1 MRLNSLCRVL
11 LLALLPCTA
20 AAQSLHGSLDWLPPG
35 SLNLHDLT
43 SRPAEN
49 LSDAEAQSF
58 FVEFGRLAFRSPDIL
73 GGNARKAG
81 LSCQACHANGHI
93 SSGFFIPGLSRQPGE
108 VDMSNALWHA
118 RAENHRLD
126 PRRIPSLRGVGA
138 KPRFGFDERSP
149 SLREFTREVI
159 VVEFSGAEPDP
170 LLLDSLV
177 AYLRQLQPSDA
188 PDTRITL
195 SGDLAELA
203 RFSRVLSLPL
213 AEEDAPLSRRIAEML
228 RGQIGFVHE
237 RLEGAALAP
246 ARGILEHWNRTLRDI
261 ARLAEAGAWPEA
273 RRLRDALESAMRQP
287 PPALAEPNL
296 AEAENASLYAAEKL
310 EAWLKNR

>member
-118 RAENHRLD
+118 RAENHRFD

-138 KPRFGFDERSP
+138 KPRFGFDDRSP

-159 VVEFSGAEPDP
+159 VMEFAGAEPDA

-177 AYLRQLQPSDA
+177 AYLRQLQPTDA
-188 PDTRITL
+188 PDAPITL
-195 SGDLAELA
+195 HGDLAELA
-203 RFSRVLSLPL
+203 RFSRLLILPL
-213 AEEDAPLSRRIAEML
+213 AEEDTALSARIIGML

-237 RLEGAALAP
+237 RLDGPALAP
-246 ARGILEHWNRTLRDI
+246 ARGILEDWGRQLRQIDS
-261 ARLAEAGAWPEA
+261 LAASGQWPEA
-273 RRLRDALESAMRQP
+273 RRLRDALTTALETP
-287 PPALAEPNL
+287 PPLLPDAES
-296 AEAENASLYAAEKL
+296 ASLYAPDKL
-310 EAWLKNR
+310 QAWLKNR